1 MALERW
7 RSKMSKRVLD
17 LPMGHTYIVL
27 PNGAAAQ
34 LNYMDVNTLQVA
46 LDHLQEHLE
55 DLDVS
60 RDPREK
66 EMRKAELDSVE
77 FLQELIGSVVTPPKR
92 EMMK

>member
-1 MALERW
+1 
-7 RSKMSKRVLD
+7 MSKRTHE
-17 LPMGHTYIVL
+17 LPMGGTYLVL

-46 LDHLQEHLE
+46 LDHLQEHLN

-66 EMRKAELDSVE
+66 EMRKAELDSVD
-77 FLQELIGSVVTPPKR
+77 FLIKLVGGVKE
-92 EMMK
+92 

>member
-1 MALERW
+1 MR
-7 RSKMSKRVLD
+7 KRVLN
-17 LPMGHTYIVL
+17 LPVGYTYLVL

-46 LDHLQEHLE
+46 LDHLQEHLN

-66 EMRKAELDSVE
+66 EMRKAELDSVD
-77 FLQELIGSVVTPPKR
+77 FLIELVGGVK
-92 EMMK
+92 E

>member
-1 MALERW
+1 
-7 RSKMSKRVLD
+7 MSKRVLD
-17 LPMGHTYIVL
+17 LPMGRTYLVL

-46 LDHLQEHLE
+46 LDHLQEHLH

-77 FLQELIGSVVTPPKR
+77 FLRELLSGSWGA
-92 EMMK
+92 MK

>member
-1 MALERW
+1 
-7 RSKMSKRVLD
+7 MSDRIHQ
-17 LPMGHTYIVL
+17 LPVGSTYIVL

-60 RDPREK
+60 SDPKEK
-66 EMRKAELDSVE
+66 EMRKMELDSVD
-77 FLQELIGSVVTPPKR
+77 FLIKLVGGVKE
-92 EMMK
+92 

>member
-1 MALERW
+1 
-7 RSKMSKRVLD
+7 MSKRIHELGV
-17 LPMGHTYIVL
+17 GRTYLVL

-60 RDPREK
+60 SDPREK
-66 EMRKAELDSVE
+66 EMRKAELDSVD
-77 FLQELIGSVVTPPKR
+77 FLIELVGGVK
-92 EMMK
+92 E

>member
-1 MALERW
+1 
-7 RSKMSKRVLD
+7 MSKRVLD

-46 LDHLQEHLE
+46 LDHLQEHLN

-66 EMRKAELDSVE
+66 EMRKAELDSVD
-77 FLQELIGSVVTPPKR
+77 FLIELVGGVK
-92 EMMK
+92 E

>member
-1 MALERW
+1 
-7 RSKMSKRVLD
+7 MSKRVLD

-46 LDHLQEHLE
+46 LDHLLEHLN

-60 RDPREK
+60 RDPRER
-66 EMRKAELDSVE
+66 EMHQMELDTTE
-77 FLQELIGSVVTPPKR
+77 FLKELLGSVVTPPKR

>member
-1 MALERW
+1 
-7 RSKMSKRVLD
+7 MSKRVLD
-17 LPMGHTYIVL
+17 LPMGRTYLVL

-46 LDHLQEHLE
+46 LDHLQEHLN

-77 FLQELIGSVVTPPKR
+77 FLRELLSGSWGA
-92 EMMK
+92 MK

>member
-1 MALERW
+1 MN
-7 RSKMSKRVLD
+7 KRIHE
-17 LPMGHTYIVL
+17 LPMGGTYLVL

-46 LDHLQEHLE
+46 LDHLQEHLH

-66 EMRKAELDSVE
+66 EMRKAELDSVY
-77 FLQELIGSVVTPPKR
+77 FLKELVGGAK
-92 EMMK
+92 E

>member
-1 MALERW
+1 
-7 RSKMSKRVLD
+7 MSKRIHE
-17 LPMGHTYIVL
+17 LPIGGTYLVL

-60 RDPREK
+60 NDPREK
-66 EMRKAELDSVE
+66 EMRKMELDSVE
-77 FLQELIGSVVTPPKR
+77 FLQELVGGINK
-92 EMMK
+92 K

>member
-1 MALERW
+1 
-7 RSKMSKRVLD
+7 MSKRVLD

>member
-1 MALERW
+1 
-7 RSKMSKRVLD
+7 MSKRPHE
-17 LPMGHTYIVL
+17 LPMGGTYLVL

-46 LDHLQEHLE
+46 LDHLQEHLN

-66 EMRKAELDSVE
+66 EMRKAELDSVD
-77 FLQELIGSVVTPPKR
+77 FLIKLVGGVKE
-92 EMMK
+92 

>member
-1 MALERW
+1 
-7 RSKMSKRVLD
+7 MSKRVLD
-17 LPMGHTYIVL
+17 LPMGHTYLVL

-46 LDHLQEHLE
+46 LDHLLEHLN

-60 RDPREK
+60 RDPRER
-66 EMRKAELDSVE
+66 EMRKMELDSVD

>member
-1 MALERW
+1 
-7 RSKMSKRVLD
+7 MSKRVLD
-17 LPMGHTYIVL
+17 LPMGHTYLVL

-46 LDHLQEHLE
+46 LDHLQEHLR

-66 EMRKAELDSVE
+66 EMRKMELDSVE
-77 FLQELIGSVVTPPKR
+77 FLRELLSGSWGA
-92 EMMK
+92 MK

>member
-1 MALERW
+1 
-7 RSKMSKRVLD
+7 MSKRVLD
-17 LPMGHTYIVL
+17 LPMGHMYLVL

-46 LDHLQEHLE
+46 LDHLLEHLE

>member
-1 MALERW
+1 
-7 RSKMSKRVLD
+7 MSKRVLD
-17 LPMGHTYIVL
+17 LPMGHMYLVL

>member
-1 MALERW
+1 
-7 RSKMSKRVLD
+7 MSKRTHE
-17 LPMGHTYIVL
+17 LPMGGTYLVL

-46 LDHLQEHLE
+46 LDHLQEHLN
-55 DLDVS
+55 DLEVS

-77 FLQELIGSVVTPPKR
+77 FLQELVGGINK
-92 EMMK
+92 K

>member
-1 MALERW
+1 
-7 RSKMSKRVLD
+7 MSKRVLD
-17 LPMGHTYIVL
+17 LPMGHTYLVL

-60 RDPREK
+60 NDPREK
-66 EMRKAELDSVE
+66 EMREMELGSVD
-77 FLQELIGSVVTPPKR
+77 FLQELVGGINK
-92 EMMK
+92 K

>member
-1 MALERW
+1 
-7 RSKMSKRVLD
+7 MSTRVLD
-17 LPMGHTYIVL
+17 LPMGHTYLVL

-46 LDHLQEHLE
+46 LDHLQEHLN

-66 EMRKAELDSVE
+66 EMRKAELDSVD
-77 FLQELIGSVVTPPKR
+77 FLIELVGGVK
-92 EMMK
+92 E

>member
-1 MALERW
+1 
-7 RSKMSKRVLD
+7 MSKRVLD
-17 LPMGHTYIVL
+17 LPMGHTYLVL

-46 LDHLQEHLE
+46 LDHLQEHLN

-66 EMRKAELDSVE
+66 EMRRAELDSVY
-77 FLQELIGSVVTPPKR
+77 FLKELVGDVK
-92 EMMK
+92 E

>member
-1 MALERW
+1 
-7 RSKMSKRVLD
+7 MSKRIHE
-17 LPMGHTYIVL
+17 LPMGHTYLVL

-46 LDHLQEHLE
+46 LHFLQEHLN

-66 EMRKAELDSVE
+66 EMHEMELNSVD
-77 FLQELIGSVVTPPKR
+77 FLKELVGSLVTPPKR
-92 EMMK
+92 EMVG

>member
-1 MALERW
+1 
-7 RSKMSKRVLD
+7 MSKRVLD

-46 LDHLQEHLE
+46 LDHLLEHLE

-77 FLQELIGSVVTPPKR
+77 FLRELLSGSWGA
-92 EMMK
+92 MK

>member
-1 MALERW
+1 
-7 RSKMSKRVLD
+7 MSKRVLD
-17 LPMGHTYIVL
+17 LPMGHTYLVL

-46 LDHLQEHLE
+46 LDHLQEHLH

-66 EMRKAELDSVE
+66 EMRKAELDSVD
-77 FLQELIGSVVTPPKR
+77 FLIELVGGVK
-92 EMMK
+92 E

>member
-1 MALERW
+1 
-7 RSKMSKRVLD
+7 MSKRVLD

-46 LDHLQEHLE
+46 LDHLQENLN

-60 RDPREK
+60 RDPKEK
-66 EMRKAELDSVE
+66 EMRKMELDSVD
-77 FLQELIGSVVTPPKR
+77 FLIKLVGGVKE
-92 EMMK
+92 